1 MTVRGCILVL
11 NLILGQGNIL
21 FIHWTPITRAL
32 VSFPLTSRV
41 AVMDGVKIEIKKQKP
56 TNKKAKLQHLTH

>member
-21 FIHWTPITRAL
+21 FIHWTPIKRVL
-32 VSFPLTSRV
+32 FSFPLTSRV
-41 AVMDGVKIEIKKQKP
+41 AVMDGVKIEIKKQKQ